1 MILTIIS
8 FALIF
13 TAIVVIHELGHFLFA
28 RLFKVRILAF
38 GIGFGPAIYK
48 KKTASGM
55 DFKINLFPLGG
66 YVRMDGEDPTEI
78 DESVSEEKRK
88 GFYYSKTAWQRFLIA
103 LAGPAFSILAGY
115 LLLSVVALFWGI
127 PQVGIAKVEPFSP
140 AMEAGLRDDD
150 IISKLNGRIL
160 FDTDELSTTIKNSES
175 VNLTVTR
182 GDNQE
187 KITVYPEIFPH
198 QYEMIIKGESLP
210 DDLALKQIKSVNGVS
225 LEEIDL
231 SEYSGEEIVM
241 MTQSGAEIRGVLS
254 GYQLIKER
262 KVIGI
267 EYKTL
272 SKTLKSTEAPFK
284 NGDEILAINDKEI
297 RKGNDLF
304 TILRFMDFPVDSKI
318 PYHYLSIRDSTILEV
333 GTMKNLNTVTVQVMR
348 NGEKTTL
355 EMPTEVF
362 IQSLGNSF
370 FEAPVNNKQTMNP
383 FLAISWGFQWS
394 NNLLRRMG
402 MIIGNI
408 FTGEQNISEFSGPV
422 GIVNIIGQATRAG
435 FESLVLIFALITL
448 NLGIINLIP
457 LPALD
462 GGRIVFN
469 LIEMVSRKK
478 INPVIEGYIHAAGF
492 FFIMA
497 LAVYITYFDIL
508 RFMK

>member
-8 FALIF
+8 FLLIF

-28 RLFKVRILAF
+28 RLFKVKILVF
-38 GIGFGPAIYK
+38 GIGFGPALYK
-48 KKTASGM
+48 KKMATGM
-55 DFKINLFPLGG
+55 DFKINMIPLGG

-78 DESVSEEKRK
+78 DESVSDEKRR
-88 GFYYSKTAWQRFLIA
+88 GFYYSKPAWQRFVIA

-115 LLLSVVALFWGI
+115 VLLSVVALFWGI
-127 PQVGIAKVEPFSP
+127 PQVGIAKVDPFSP
-140 AMEAGLRDDD
+140 AQEAGLRDDD
-150 IISKLNGRIL
+150 IITLLNGKIL
-160 FDTDELSTTIKNSES
+160 FDTDELSTTIKNSQS
-175 VNLTVTR
+175 VDLTVTR
-182 GDNQE
+182 GDTRQE
-187 KITVYPEIFPH
+187 ITVTPKVFSA
-198 QYEMIIKGESLP
+198 QYEIILKSDSLP
-210 DDLALKQIKSVNGVS
+210 DGLSLNRVESVNGS
-225 LEEIDL
+225 SMEEINL
-231 SEYSGEEIVM
+231 SDYTGEEIVIQ
-241 MTQSGAEIRGVLS
+241 TESGEQIKGILS

-267 EYKTL
+267 EYEML
-272 SKTLKSTEAPFK
+272 SKTLKSAEPPFK
-284 NGDEILAINDKEI
+284 DGDEILKINDNPIE
-297 RKGNDLF
+297 KGNDLF
-304 TILRFMDFPVDSKI
+304 TILRFMDFPVDSQT
-318 PYHYLSIRDSTILEV
+318 PYHYLSIRDSRILEMA
-333 GTMKNLNTVTVQVMR
+333 TMKNLNTISVQVLR

-355 EMPTEVF
+355 EMPSEVF
-362 IQSLGNSF
+362 INSLGNSF
-370 FEAPVNNKQTMNP
+370 FISPVENRQTANP
-383 FLAISWGFQWS
+383 FVAVSWGFQWS

-422 GIVNIIGQATRAG
+422 GIVNVIGQATRAG

-448 NLGIINLIP
+448 NLGILNLIP

-469 LIEMVSRKK
+469 LIEMISRRK

>member
-28 RLFKVRILAF
+28 RLFKVRILSF
-38 GIGFGPAIYK
+38 GIGFGPALYR

-55 DFKINLFPLGG
+55 DFKVNLFPLGG

-78 DESVSEEKRK
+78 NDSISEEKKR
-88 GFYYSKTAWQRFLIA
+88 GFYYSKPAWQRFVIA

-127 PQVGIAKVEPFSP
+127 PQVGIAKVDLFSP
-140 AMEAGLRDDD
+140 AQEAGLKADD

-175 VNLTVTR
+175 VDLTITR
-182 GDNQE
+182 GDRQE
-187 KITVYPEIFPH
+187 NITVYPKVFPR
-198 QYEMIIKGESLP
+198 QYEMIIKGESIP
-210 DDLALKQIKSVNGVS
+210 QDLRLSEIKSVNGVS
-225 LEEIDL
+225 LDEMDL
-231 SEYSGEEIVM
+231 SEYSGEEIVIE
-241 MTQSGAEIRGVLS
+241 TQAGVQIRGILS

-272 SKTLKSTEAPFK
+272 SKTLKSAEAPFK
-284 NGDEILAINDKEI
+284 DGDVILRINGNEIK
-297 RKGNDLF
+297 KGNDLF
-304 TILRFMDFPVDSKI
+304 TILRFMDFPVDPQI
-318 PYHYLSIRDSTILEV
+318 PYHYLSIRDSTILDIDS
-333 GTMKNLNTVTVQVMR
+333 MKSLNTVSVQVKR
-348 NGEKTTL
+348 NGENTAL
-355 EMPTEVF
+355 EMPSEVF
-362 IQSLGNSF
+362 INALGNSF
-370 FEAPVNNKQTMNP
+370 FAPPVNNKQTINP
-383 FLAISWGFQWS
+383 FLAVSWGFQWA

-402 MIIGNI
+402 TIIANI
-408 FTGEQNISEFSGPV
+408 FTGEQRVSEFSGPV
-422 GIVNIIGQATRAG
+422 GIVNVIGQATRAG

-469 LIEMVSRKK
+469 LIEMFSRKK

-497 LAVYITYFDIL
+497 LAVYITYFDIM
-508 RFMK
+508 RFMR